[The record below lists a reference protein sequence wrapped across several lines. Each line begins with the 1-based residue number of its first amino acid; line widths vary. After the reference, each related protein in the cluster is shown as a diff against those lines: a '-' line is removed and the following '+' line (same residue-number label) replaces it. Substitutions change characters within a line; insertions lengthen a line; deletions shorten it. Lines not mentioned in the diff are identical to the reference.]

1 MFNRVRIVTLLVAGS
16 SLASC
21 GGDPNPTD
29 PGPDD
34 DPQMTRLIKANPSF
48 AEDVQDIFNRTG
60 CTDSG
65 CHADGQGGFFL
76 RPNDAANYANI
87 VNVPSDTEREFFL
100 VEPFDATNS
109 YLVIRVENRQG
120 VGVPMPPGGTPLDS
134 IDLTNFRNWINIGAP
149 NN

>member
-1 MFNRVRIVTLLVAGS
+1 MSRRVAMFILFVTGSALV
-16 SLASC
+16 SC
-21 GGDPNPTD
+21 GGEPNPMGS
-29 PGPDD
+29 GPDD
-34 DPQMTRLIKANPSF
+34 PQITRVVKVTPSF
-48 AEDVQDIFNRTG
+48 AQDVQEIFIRTG

-76 RPNDAANYANI
+76 HPNDAANYANI

-100 VEPFDATNS
+100 VKPFDATNS

-120 VGVPMPPGGTPLDS
+120 VGVPMPPGTPLDN